1 MKLSLVALAMALA
14 TSSAFVPSSPS
25 SPRRVVI
32 RPDSSSLAVSSSSSS
47 NAKNTSKAT
56 SKKLEEEFESVD
68 PAAVASPSAS
78 AAKKAKEGQAE
89 VVLVGCGAPNR
100 GMGWYH
106 AVQMLEGRCPSA
118 SLDYVIEPWF
128 LGPGAEG
135 PGGPEFNDWASS
147 LSSDASPSYV
157 STPAFLTS
165 VAELPSPS
173 QPRVALISGRTAD
186 NPRLLKECID
196 AGCKCIYLEK
206 PGAPT
211 VKELEEMRDVA
222 AEKGVEVL
230 MGYNKNVCKYVRK
243 TREFAAT
250 VPGSHVTFVSNNAY
264 ENTPESL
271 GECFE
276 RNAEGMLKN
285 MAIHEL
291 ALLVSFYDV
300 TVENIESVTADKE
313 FSSMQTLPG
322 PSGKEFTDFDKIKF
336 TIKTKTGKEVSVA
349 ADRCGGTDSYA
360 TVTDAN
366 GEEVFRYWM
375 PDEED
380 KKTVQ
385 ELQAKYPTAMPYFF
399 TQDPDYVTV
408 KERVAKNTV
417 TGEEAEGVATIGVA
431 VETLRVAE
439 FLTPTLMEQLK

>member
-1 MKLSLVALAMALA
+1 MLSRLAFA
-14 TSSAFVPSSPS
+14 TAASSARQPAFRSTLV
-25 SPRRVVI
+25 RG
-32 RPDSSSLAVSSSSSS
+32 LA
-47 NAKNTSKAT
+47 
-56 SKKLEEEFESVD
+56 
-68 PAAVASPSAS
+68 ASP
-78 AAKKAKEGQAE
+78 GQAE

-118 SLDYVIEPWF
+118 SLDYIIEPWF
-128 LGPGAEG
+128 LGPGATS
-135 PGGPEFNDWASS
+135 PGGPEFNEWAE
-147 LSSDASPSYV
+147 ASKKAHGTVFGTSIKDL
-157 STPAFLTS
+157 PAPK
-165 VAELPSPS
+165 E
-173 QPRVALISGRTAD
+173 PRCALISGRTAD
-186 NPRLLKECID
+186 NPRLFQECVE
-196 AGCKCIYLEK
+196 AGCKTIFLEK

-211 VKELEEMRDVA
+211 VAELQKMKDDAEA
-222 AEKGVEVL
+222 AGVGVL

-243 TREFAAT
+243 TREFAET

-360 TVTDAN
+360 TVTDAS
-366 GEEVFRYWM
+366 GKEVFRYWM
-375 PDEED
+375 PDDED
-380 KKTVQ
+380 KATVQ
-385 ELQAKYPTAMPYFF
+385 KLQAQYPTAMPYFF

-408 KERVAKNTV
+408 KERVAKFTA
-417 TGEEAEGVATIGVA
+417 TGEEATGVATIGIA

-439 FLTPTLMEQLK
+439 YLTPTLMDQLK